1 MAFRQRVKTAVLL
14 KLSGTLRMA
23 IWHDRIAQVALHGNQ
38 DRAAETERDGQL
50 TTDSMRHVHERDES
64 HVTDALAGAGSC
76 AVTGSLAAGTGRGGV
91 EAMVHR
97 TTECRGG
104 GR

>member
-1 MAFRQRVKTAVLL
+1 
-14 KLSGTLRMA
+14 MA
-23 IWHDRIAQVALHGNQ
+23 IWHDRVALVALHGNK
-38 DRAAETERDGQL
+38 DRAAGTDRDGQL
-50 TTDSMRHVHERDES
+50 TTDSMKHVHERDES

-76 AVTGSLAAGTGRGGV
+76 AVTGSLSVGTGRGGV
-91 EAMVHR
+91 EAVVHR